1 MMRLLP
7 QLLLMGATLMAPL
20 AHAATT
26 TTEPPP
32 SQHTSAHPRAKKIPT
47 ETNNTVSDNLNTP
60 PQAPQVTQ
68 EDKKTKKTRRHPA
81 KETPPPSPQPS
92 PSQTTTSPS
101 RSPAPQPS
109 QTASPEG
116 ATARCK
122 DGSFSHSQHHRGA
135 CSRHGGVDSW
145 LNHE

>member
-1 MMRLLP
+1 
-7 QLLLMGATLMAPL
+7 MGAILTVPL

-26 TTEPPP
+26 TTETPP
-32 SQHTSAHPRAKKIPT
+32 SQHTPDHPRAKKIPT
-47 ETNNTVSDNLNTP
+47 DTNNTASENLNTA
-60 PQAPQVTQ
+60 PQAPLVTQ
-68 EDKKTKKTRRHPA
+68 EGKKTKKTRRHPT

-101 RSPAPQPS
+101 RPSAPQPS
-109 QTASPEG
+109 QTTSPEG

-145 LNHE
+145 LNNE

>member
-1 MMRLLP
+1 MRLIP
-7 QLLLMGATLMAPL
+7 QLLLIGVTLMGPL

-26 TTEPPP
+26 TTEAPP
-32 SQHTSAHPRAKKIPT
+32 SQHAPAHPRGKKIPAA
-47 ETNNTVSDNLNTP
+47 TNNTVSDNLNAA
-60 PQAPQVTQ
+60 PQAPQVPQ
-68 EDKKTKKTRRHPA
+68 EDKKTKKTRRHLPN
-81 KETPPPSPQPS
+81 KTPPPSPQP
-92 PSQTTTSPS
+92 PTSQSTTSPS
-101 RSPAPQPS
+101 RSPASQRSQP
-109 QTASPEG
+109 ASPEG